1 MCLQVPARNQIFV
14 SNLEFVGRTERGWEH
29 IHRFVSNLEFVERT
43 MVRGGKIFTG
53 LSPSSTFL
61 FPEEEETESSWASA
75 TPSLMFTLWLI
86 VTIWILPFLYF
97 LITSLSPFPEK
108 INTSTNQIDK
118 AESP

>member
-14 SNLEFVGRTERGWEH
+14 SNLEFVGRTKRGWEH
-29 IHRFVSNLEFVERT
+29 IHRFVSNLEFVGRT
-43 MVRGGKIFTG
+43 VRGGKIFTG

-61 FPEEEETESSWASA
+61 FPEEEETESSGASA

-86 VTIWILPFLYF
+86 VTIWILSFLYF
-97 LITSLSPFPEK
+97 LITSLSLFPEK
-108 INTSTNQIDK
+108 MNTSTNQIDK